1 MIVSFKDNLVKN
13 NIRYRINTSVF
24 LLKGENMKKEINNY
38 QKDKSKIFLSMSI
51 AIIMAVLGVLAIFTS
66 AEILN
71 SIIFIIFVILTMIG
85 IIIIARYF
93 KQNKNNRN
101 TWILLGGIL
110 NLATGIIVL
119 FTWIFTSN
127 DIANKTTTQILALIF
142 AFLCIVDVINIIRGG
157 LSIKQNK
164 IQFKLISLTVLSS
177 LAILLIILPI
187 FTNISLKIVLGGYLL
202 IAGFSKFFSL
212 LD

>member
-1 MIVSFKDNLVKN
+1 
-13 NIRYRINTSVF
+13 
-24 LLKGENMKKEINNY
+24 MKKEINNY